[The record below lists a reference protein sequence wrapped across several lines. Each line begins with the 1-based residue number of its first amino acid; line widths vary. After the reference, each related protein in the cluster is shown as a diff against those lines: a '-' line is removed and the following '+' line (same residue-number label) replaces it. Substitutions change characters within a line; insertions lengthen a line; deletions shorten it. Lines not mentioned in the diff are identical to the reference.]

1 MFTVFF
7 YDQYTRFITSH
18 VRSARYCDQH
28 AYLSVCLS
36 VCLFMN
42 IIFGFVWSLSTFTD
56 YIYLLTY
63 FFLSQKPDVQTI
75 HQIVCACHV
84 AVVRS
89 SCISALWYVMYFR
102 ICGRRHVCPFRY
114 QAKATTILH
123 ILKVTLHGF
132 DTAASIY
139 NWVHSPASAAT

>member
-1 MFTVFF
+1 MSRGRSSVLLHIGVVIRYVLPDLRTTSRLPISCPILPMTMFTVFF

-89 SCISALWYVMYFR
+89 SCISAL
-102 ICGRRHVCPFRY
+102 
-114 QAKATTILH
+114 
-123 ILKVTLHGF
+123 
-132 DTAASIY
+132 
-139 NWVHSPASAAT
+139 